1 MRRRPKGRRLR
12 AAFVLAVASLGAQP
26 RTDNAGLTGRWT
38 AADASGRP
46 ATLTFLAGGLFE
58 IEFRGD
64 DGLEVTGTYR
74 IENNRLIFT
83 DEGGIASCLA
93 PEYSPGTY
101 LFTIRNG
108 ELTLDAIG
116 DRCDG
121 RALVLQ
127 RTASPRRA
135 WVKQRTAK

>member
-1 MRRRPKGRRLR
+1 M
-12 AAFVLAVASLGAQP
+12 
-26 RTDNAGLTGRWT
+26 
-38 AADASGRP
+38 
-46 ATLTFLAGGLFE
+46 TFLAGRLFE

-74 IENNRLIFT
+74 IENNKLIFT